1 MQRSNRYHIGIFG
14 RRNVGKSTLL
24 NALCGQDVAIVSDVA
39 GTTTDT
45 VWKNIELPGIGAAVI
60 GDTAGFDDIGDL
72 GSMRNER
79 TRRASQQVDMALI
92 LVNGNPGDATYE
104 LEWRDFFKK
113 ADIPTIFVMTKADT
127 CTDTSN
133 VSTST
138 KDSNCTNTSNVSTS
152 TKDYDLWRD
161 VLNEEII
168 SVSAKEKKG
177 IDILLSKMASLYSND
192 DNLDD
197 ITYSLVKAGDV
208 VVLVM
213 PQDASAPKGRL
224 IQPQVVTLRNLLDK
238 HALALCCAPEEL
250 PQMLK
255 SLNNPPSLI
264 ITDSQVF
271 AQVQPL
277 TPKETKLTSFSVLMA
292 RHKGDID
299 TFREGADALM
309 ALPKNGKVLV
319 AEACS
324 HIPQNEDIGR
334 VKLPKMLRKKFGEE
348 LQIDIVSG
356 NDFPED
362 LSSYDLII
370 HCGACMFTR
379 RHVLSRVR
387 RAKAQNIPITNY
399 GIAIAALTDILN
411 KVTI

>member
-14 RRNVGKSTLL
+14 RRNAGKSTLL
-24 NALCGQDVAIVSDVA
+24 NALSGQDVSIVSDVA

-60 GDTAGFDDIGDL
+60 ADTAGFDDSGEL
-72 GSMRNER
+72 GLMRNER
-79 TRRASQQVDMALI
+79 TKRASQQVDMAII
-92 LVNGNPGDATYE
+92 LVTGTPDDVTYE
-104 LEWRDFFKK
+104 MEWRDFFRN
-113 ADIPTIFVMTKADT
+113 ADIPMIFVMTK
-127 CTDTSN
+127 C
-133 VSTST
+133 
-138 KDSNCTNTSNVSTS
+138 DSGIQEGNLA
-152 TKDYDLWRD
+152 LWR
-161 VLNEEII
+161 EILKEDI
-168 SVSAKEKKG
+168 YPISAKENIG
-177 IDILLSKMASLYSND
+177 IDVLLDKMASLYKKD

-197 ITYSLVKAGDV
+197 ITYSLVKEGDV
-208 VVLVM
+208 VLLVM

-238 HALALCCAPEEL
+238 QAIALCCTPEKMSQTL
-250 PQMLK
+250 A
-255 SLNNPPSLI
+255 SLQNPPSLI

-271 AQVQPL
+271 AQVQAL
-277 TPKETKLTSFSVLMA
+277 TPKESKLTSFSVLMA

-299 TFREGADALM
+299 TFREAADVLM
-309 ALPKNGKVLV
+309 SLPKNAKILI

-334 VKLPKMLRKKFGEE
+334 VKLPRMLRNKFGEE

-387 RAKAQNIPITNY
+387 RAKAQNVPITNY
-399 GIAIAALTDILN
+399 GIAIAALTGILN
-411 KVTI
+411 KVTL

>member
-14 RRNVGKSTLL
+14 RRNVGKSTLI
-24 NALCGQDVAIVSDVA
+24 NALTGQDVSIVSDVA

-60 GDTAGFDDIGDL
+60 GDTAGFDDIGEL
-72 GSMRNER
+72 GLMRNER
-79 TRRASQQVDMALI
+79 TRRASQQVDMAII
-92 LVNGNPGDATYE
+92 LVSGKPEDVSYE
-104 LEWRDFFKK
+104 IEWRDFFKK
-113 ADIPTIFVMTKADT
+113 ADIPTIFVMTKCDAESQSQRDT
-127 CTDTSN
+127 EMNWSHI
-133 VSTST
+133 
-138 KDSNCTNTSNVSTS
+138 
-152 TKDYDLWRD
+152 LGQE
-161 VLNEEII
+161 VLPI
-168 SVSAKEKKG
+168 SAMNGKG
-177 IDILLSKMASLYSND
+177 IEILLAKMASLYSKD

-238 HALALCCAPEEL
+238 HALALCCALEEL
-250 PQMLK
+250 PKMLENLK
-255 SLNNPPSLI
+255 TPPALI

-299 TFREGADALM
+299 TFREGADTLM
-309 ALPKNGKVLV
+309 ALTKNSKVLI

-334 VKLPKMLRKKFGEE
+334 VKLPRMLRKKFGEE

-362 LSSYDLII
+362 LSQYDLVI

>member
-1 MQRSNRYHIGIFG
+1 MQRSNRYHIGVFG

-24 NALCGQDVAIVSDVA
+24 NAIARQDVSIVSDVA

-60 GDTAGFDDIGDL
+60 GDTAGFDDIGEL
-72 GSMRNER
+72 GLMRNER
-79 TRRASQQVDMALI
+79 TRRAAQQVDMAII
-92 LVNGNPGDATYE
+92 LLTGKPEDVSYE
-104 LEWRDFFKK
+104 TEWRDFFKN
-113 ADIPTIFVMTKADT
+113 AEIPAIFVMTKSDLGTQKEYLA
-127 CTDTSN
+127 
-133 VSTST
+133 
-138 KDSNCTNTSNVSTS
+138 
-152 TKDYDLWRD
+152 LWRD
-161 VLNEEII
+161 ILKEDIYA
-168 SVSAKEKKG
+168 VSAKENIG
-177 IDILLSKMASLYSND
+177 IDVLLDKMASLYKKD

-250 PQMLK
+250 AQMLE
-255 SLNNPPSLI
+255 SLKTPPALI

-271 AQVQPL
+271 AQVQAL
-277 TPKETKLTSFSVLMA
+277 TPKETRLTSFSVLMA

-299 TFREGADALM
+299 TFREAADVLM
-309 ALPKNGKVLV
+309 SLPNDAKILI

-334 VKLPKMLRKKFGEE
+334 VKLPRMLRNKFGNE

-387 RAKAQNIPITNY
+387 RAKAQNVPITNY
-399 GIAIAALTDILN
+399 GIAIAALTGILN

>member
-1 MQRSNRYHIGIFG
+1 MKETTARSNRYHIGIFG
-14 RRNVGKSTLL
+14 RRNAGKSTLL
-24 NALCGQDVAIVSDVA
+24 NALTGQDVSIVSDVA

-60 GDTAGFDDIGDL
+60 ADTAGFDDEGEL
-72 GSMRNER
+72 GNMRNER
-79 TRRASQQVDMALI
+79 TRRAAQQVDMAII
-92 LVNGNPGDATYE
+92 LVTGKPDDASFE
-104 LEWRDFFKK
+104 IDWRDFFKK
-113 ADIPTIFVMTKADT
+113 AEIPTIFVITK
-127 CTDTSN
+127 C
-133 VSTST
+133 
-138 KDSNCTNTSNVSTS
+138 DSESQSQ
-152 TKDYDLWRD
+152 RD
-161 VLNEEII
+161 AEMNWSHILGQEVLSI
-168 SVSAKEKKG
+168 SALNGKG
-177 IDILLSKMASLYSND
+177 IDILLAKMASLYSKD

-250 PQMLK
+250 PQMLE
-255 SLNNPPSLI
+255 SLKTPPALI

-309 ALPKNGKVLV
+309 ALKKNGKVLI

-356 NDFPED
+356 NDFPDD
-362 LSSYDLII
+362 LSQYDLII

>member
-14 RRNVGKSTLL
+14 RRNAGKSTLL
-24 NALCGQDVAIVSDVA
+24 NALSGQDVSIVSDVA

-60 GDTAGFDDIGDL
+60 ADTAGFDDSGEL
-72 GSMRNER
+72 GLMRNER
-79 TRRASQQVDMALI
+79 TKRASQQVDMAII
-92 LVNGNPGDATYE
+92 LVTGTPDDVTYE
-104 LEWRDFFKK
+104 IEWRDFFRN
-113 ADIPTIFVMTKADT
+113 ADIPVIFVMTKCD
-127 CTDTSN
+127 SG
-133 VSTST
+133 T
-138 KDSNCTNTSNVSTS
+138 KEE
-152 TKDYDLWRD
+152 YLALWKD
-161 VLNEEII
+161 VLKEDVYPI
-168 SVSAKEKKG
+168 SAKENIG
-177 IDILLSKMASLYSND
+177 IDMLLDKMASLYKND

-197 ITYSLVKAGDV
+197 ITYSLVKEGDV
-208 VVLVM
+208 VLLVM

-238 HALALCCAPEEL
+238 QAIALCCTPEKMSQTL
-250 PQMLK
+250 A
-255 SLNNPPSLI
+255 SLQNPPSLI

-271 AQVQPL
+271 AQVHAL
-277 TPKETKLTSFSVLMA
+277 TPKESKLTSFSVLMA

-299 TFREGADALM
+299 TFREAADVLM
-309 ALPKNGKVLV
+309 SLPKNAKVLI

-334 VKLPKMLRKKFGEE
+334 VKLPRMLRNKFGEE

-387 RAKAQNIPITNY
+387 RAKAQNVPITNY
-399 GIAIAALTDILN
+399 GIAIAALTGILN
-411 KVTI
+411 KVTL

>member
-14 RRNVGKSTLL
+14 RRNAGKSTLL
-24 NALCGQDVAIVSDVA
+24 NALTGQDVSIVSDVA

-60 GDTAGFDDIGDL
+60 ADTAGFDDIGEL
-72 GSMRNER
+72 GNMRNER
-79 TRRASQQVDMALI
+79 TRRAAQQVDMAII
-92 LVNGNPGDATYE
+92 LVTGKPDDVSYE
-104 LEWRDFFKK
+104 IEWLDFFKK
-113 ADIPTIFVMTKADT
+113 AEIPTIFVLTKCDADADT
-127 CTDTSN
+127 DTDTDAWSHI
-133 VSTST
+133 
-138 KDSNCTNTSNVSTS
+138 
-152 TKDYDLWRD
+152 LEQE
-161 VLNEEII
+161 VLR
-168 SVSAKEKKG
+168 VSALNGKG
-177 IDILLSKMASLYSND
+177 IDVLLTKMASLYSKD

-250 PQMLK
+250 PQMLENLK
-255 SLNNPPSLI
+255 TPPALI

-309 ALPKNGKVLV
+309 ALPKNGKVLI

-334 VKLPKMLRKKFGEE
+334 VKLPRMLRKKFGEE

-362 LSSYDLII
+362 LSHYDLII

>member
-1 MQRSNRYHIGIFG
+1 MKETQRSNRYHIGIFG

-24 NALCGQDVAIVSDVA
+24 NALTGQDVSIVSDVA

-60 GDTAGFDDIGDL
+60 GDTAGFDDIGEL
-72 GSMRNER
+72 GGMRNER
-79 TRRASQQVDMALI
+79 TKRAAQQVDMALI
-92 LVNGNPGDATYE
+92 LVSGKPDDATYE
-104 LEWRDFFKK
+104 IEWHDFFKN
-113 ADIPTIFVMTKADT
+113 ADIPVVLVMTK
-127 CTDTSN
+127 C
-133 VSTST
+133 
-138 KDSNCTNTSNVSTS
+138 DSEDNENLA
-152 TKDYDLWRD
+152 LWNQILRHE
-161 VLNEEII
+161 LCC
-168 SVSAKEKKG
+168 VSAKEG
-177 IDILLSKMASLYSND
+177 RGLDILLGKMAALYKND

-197 ITYSLVKAGDV
+197 ITHTLVKSGDV

-213 PQDASAPKGRL
+213 PQDAQAPKGRL

-250 PQMLK
+250 PQMLEN
-255 SLNNPPSLI
+255 LQTPPSLI

-271 AQVQPL
+271 AQVKAL

-299 TFREGADALM
+299 SFREGAEALM
-309 ALPKNGKVLV
+309 ELPRNGKVLI

-334 VKLPKMLRKKFGEE
+334 VKLPRMLRNKFGEE

-362 LSSYDLII
+362 LTQYDLII

-387 RAKAQNIPITNY
+387 RAKAQNILITNY
-399 GIAIAALTDILN
+399 GIAIAALTGILN
-411 KVTI
+411 SVEI

>member
-1 MQRSNRYHIGIFG
+1 MKETTARSNRYHIGIFG
-14 RRNVGKSTLL
+14 RRNAGKSTLL
-24 NALCGQDVAIVSDVA
+24 NALTGQDVSIVSDVA

-60 GDTAGFDDIGDL
+60 ADTAGFDDIGEL
-72 GSMRNER
+72 GNMRNER
-79 TRRASQQVDMALI
+79 TKRASQQVDMAII
-92 LVNGNPGDATYE
+92 LVTGKPDDVSFE
-104 LEWRDFFKK
+104 IEWRDFFKK
-113 ADIPTIFVMTKADT
+113 AEIPTIFVLTKCDADSDTDSDSDADT
-127 CTDTSN
+127 DP
-133 VSTST
+133 VPVP
-138 KDSNCTNTSNVSTS
+138 NTWSQIIGQE
-152 TKDYDLWRD
+152 
-161 VLNEEII
+161 VLPI
-168 SVSAKEKKG
+168 SALNGKG
-177 IDILLSKMASLYSND
+177 IDVLLAKMASLYSKD

-250 PQMLK
+250 PQMLENLK
-255 SLNNPPSLI
+255 TPPALI

-309 ALPKNGKVLV
+309 ALPKNGKVLI

-334 VKLPKMLRKKFGEE
+334 VKLPRMLRKKFGDE

-362 LSSYDLII
+362 LSQYDLVI

>member
-24 NALCGQDVAIVSDVA
+24 NALSGQDVAIVSDVA

-60 GDTAGFDDIGDL
+60 GDTAGFDDIGEL
-72 GSMRNER
+72 GLMRNER
-79 TRRASQQVDMALI
+79 TKRTSQQVDMAII
-92 LVNGNPGDATYE
+92 LVTGAPDDVTYE
-104 LEWRDFFKK
+104 MEWRDFFRN
-113 ADIPTIFVMTKADT
+113 ADIPVVFVMTK
-127 CTDTSN
+127 C
-133 VSTST
+133 
-138 KDSNCTNTSNVSTS
+138 DSGSQDKYLS
-152 TKDYDLWRD
+152 LWKD
-161 VLNEEII
+161 VLQEDVCA
-168 SVSAKEKKG
+168 VSAKENIG
-177 IDILLSKMASLYSND
+177 IDILLDKMASLYKND

-197 ITYSLVKAGDV
+197 ITYSLVKEGDV
-208 VVLVM
+208 VLLVM

-224 IQPQVVTLRNLLDK
+224 IQPQVVTLRNILDK
-238 HALALCCAPEEL
+238 QAIALCCTPEKM
-250 PQMLK
+250 PQTLA

-271 AQVQPL
+271 AQVQAL
-277 TPKETKLTSFSVLMA
+277 TPKESKLTSFSVLMA

-299 TFREGADALM
+299 TFREAADVLM
-309 ALPKNGKVLV
+309 SLPKNAKILI

-334 VKLPKMLRKKFGEE
+334 VKLPRMLRNKFGEE

-362 LSSYDLII
+362 LSLYDLII

-387 RAKAQNIPITNY
+387 RAKAQNVPITNY
-399 GIAIAALTDILN
+399 GIAIAALTGILN

>member
-14 RRNVGKSTLL
+14 RRNVGKSTLI
-24 NALCGQDVAIVSDVA
+24 NALTGQDVSIVSDVA

-60 GDTAGFDDIGDL
+60 GDTAGFDDIGEL
-72 GSMRNER
+72 GLMRNER
-79 TRRASQQVDMALI
+79 TRRASQQVDMAII
-92 LVNGNPGDATYE
+92 LVSGKPEEVSYE
-104 LEWRDFFKK
+104 IEWRDFFKK
-113 ADIPTIFVMTKADT
+113 ADIPTIFVMTKCDNVAEFE
-127 CTDTSN
+127 TDVETWSHIFEQE
-133 VSTST
+133 
-138 KDSNCTNTSNVSTS
+138 
-152 TKDYDLWRD
+152 
-161 VLNEEII
+161 VLPI
-168 SVSAKEKKG
+168 SALEGKG
-177 IDILLSKMASLYSND
+177 IDVLLAKMASLYSKD

-250 PQMLK
+250 PKMLENLK
-255 SLNNPPSLI
+255 TPPALI

-299 TFREGADALM
+299 TFREGADTLM
-309 ALPKNGKVLV
+309 ALTKNSKVLI

-334 VKLPKMLRKKFGEE
+334 VKLPRMLRKKFGEE

-362 LSSYDLII
+362 LSQYDLVI

>member
-1 MQRSNRYHIGIFG
+1 MKETTARSNRYHIGIFG
-14 RRNVGKSTLL
+14 RRNAGNSTLL
-24 NALCGQDVAIVSDVA
+24 NALTGQDVSIVSDVA

-60 GDTAGFDDIGDL
+60 ADTAGFDDIGEL
-72 GSMRNER
+72 GNMRNER
-79 TRRASQQVDMALI
+79 TKRASQQVDMAII
-92 LVNGNPGDATYE
+92 LVTGKPDNASFE
-104 LEWRDFFKK
+104 IEWRDFFKK
-113 ADIPTIFVMTKADT
+113 AEIPTIFVLTKCDSDADSDSD
-127 CTDTSN
+127 TDSDTWSH
-133 VSTST
+133 
-138 KDSNCTNTSNVSTS
+138 
-152 TKDYDLWRD
+152 
-161 VLNEEII
+161 VLGQEVLPI
-168 SVSAKEKKG
+168 SALNGKG
-177 IDILLSKMASLYSND
+177 IDVLLAKMASLYSKD

-197 ITYSLVKAGDV
+197 ITYSLVEAGDV

-250 PQMLK
+250 SQMLENLK
-255 SLNNPPSLI
+255 TPPALI

-309 ALPKNGKVLV
+309 ALPKNGKVLI

-334 VKLPKMLRKKFGEE
+334 VKLPRMLRKKFGEE

-362 LSSYDLII
+362 LSQYDLII

>member
-1 MQRSNRYHIGIFG
+1 MKETTARSNRYHIGIFG
-14 RRNVGKSTLL
+14 RRNAGKSTLL
-24 NALCGQDVAIVSDVA
+24 NALTGQDVSIVSDVA

-60 GDTAGFDDIGDL
+60 ADTAGFDDEGEL

-79 TRRASQQVDMALI
+79 TRRAAQQVDMAII
-92 LVNGNPGDATYE
+92 LVTGKPDDASFE
-104 LEWRDFFKK
+104 IEWRDFFKK
-113 ADIPTIFVMTKADT
+113 AEIPTIFVITK
-127 CTDTSN
+127 C
-133 VSTST
+133 
-138 KDSNCTNTSNVSTS
+138 DSESQSQ
-152 TKDYDLWRD
+152 RD
-161 VLNEEII
+161 AEMNWSHILGQEVLSI
-168 SVSAKEKKG
+168 SALNGKG
-177 IDILLSKMASLYSND
+177 IDILLAKMASLYSKD

-250 PQMLK
+250 PQMLENLK
-255 SLNNPPSLI
+255 TPPALI

-309 ALPKNGKVLV
+309 ALKKNGKVLI

-362 LSSYDLII
+362 LSQYDLII

>member
-1 MQRSNRYHIGIFG
+1 MKETTARSNRYHIGIFG
-14 RRNVGKSTLL
+14 RRNAGKSTLL
-24 NALCGQDVAIVSDVA
+24 NALTGQDVSIVSDVA

-60 GDTAGFDDIGDL
+60 ADTAGFDDIGEL
-72 GSMRNER
+72 GNMRNER
-79 TRRASQQVDMALI
+79 TKRASQQVDMAII
-92 LVNGNPGDATYE
+92 LVTGKPDDASFE
-104 LEWRDFFKK
+104 IEWRDFFKK
-113 ADIPTIFVMTKADT
+113 AEIPTIFVLTKCDADSD
-127 CTDTSN
+127 TDSDTDAWSHI
-133 VSTST
+133 
-138 KDSNCTNTSNVSTS
+138 
-152 TKDYDLWRD
+152 LGQE
-161 VLNEEII
+161 VLPI
-168 SVSAKEKKG
+168 SALNGKG
-177 IDILLSKMASLYSND
+177 IDVLLAKMASLYSKD

-250 PQMLK
+250 PQMLENLK
-255 SLNNPPSLI
+255 TPPALI

-299 TFREGADALM
+299 TFKEGADALM
-309 ALPKNGKVLV
+309 ALQKNGKVLI

-334 VKLPKMLRKKFGEE
+334 VKLPRMLRKKFGEE

-362 LSSYDLII
+362 LSQYDLII

>member
-1 MQRSNRYHIGIFG
+1 MKETPARSNRYHIGIFG
-14 RRNVGKSTLL
+14 RRNAGKSTLL
-24 NALCGQDVAIVSDVA
+24 NALTGQDVSIVSDVA

-45 VWKNIELPGIGAAVI
+45 VGKKIELPGIGAAVI
-60 GDTAGFDDIGDL
+60 ADTAGFDDIGEL
-72 GSMRNER
+72 GNMRNER
-79 TRRASQQVDMALI
+79 TKRASQQVDMAII
-92 LVNGNPGDATYE
+92 LVTGKPDDASFE
-104 LEWRDFFKK
+104 IEWRDFFKK
-113 ADIPTIFVMTKADT
+113 AEIPTIFVLTKCDADSD
-127 CTDTSN
+127 TDSDTDAWSHI
-133 VSTST
+133 
-138 KDSNCTNTSNVSTS
+138 
-152 TKDYDLWRD
+152 LGQE
-161 VLNEEII
+161 VLPI
-168 SVSAKEKKG
+168 SALNGKG
-177 IDILLSKMASLYSND
+177 IDVLLAKMASLYSKD

-250 PQMLK
+250 PQMLE
-255 SLNNPPSLI
+255 SLKTPPALI

-309 ALPKNGKVLV
+309 ALPKNGKVLI

-334 VKLPKMLRKKFGEE
+334 VKLPRMLRKKFGEE

-362 LSSYDLII
+362 LSQYDLVI

>member
-1 MQRSNRYHIGIFG
+1 MKETTARSNRYHIGIFG
-14 RRNVGKSTLL
+14 RRNAGKSTLL
-24 NALCGQDVAIVSDVA
+24 NALTGQDVSIVSDVA

-60 GDTAGFDDIGDL
+60 ADTAGFDDIGEL
-72 GSMRNER
+72 GNMRNER
-79 TRRASQQVDMALI
+79 TRRAAQQVDMAII
-92 LVNGNPGDATYE
+92 LVTGKPDDVSYE
-104 LEWRDFFKK
+104 IEWRDFFKK
-113 ADIPTIFVMTKADT
+113 AEIPTIFVLTKCDADADT
-127 CTDTSN
+127 DTDAWSHI
-133 VSTST
+133 
-138 KDSNCTNTSNVSTS
+138 
-152 TKDYDLWRD
+152 LEQE
-161 VLNEEII
+161 VLR
-168 SVSAKEKKG
+168 VSALNGKG
-177 IDILLSKMASLYSND
+177 IDVLLAKMASLYSKD

-250 PQMLK
+250 PQMLENLK
-255 SLNNPPSLI
+255 TSPALI

-299 TFREGADALM
+299 TFRDGAEALM
-309 ALPKNGKVLV
+309 ALNKNSKVLI

-334 VKLPKMLRKKFGEE
+334 VKLPRMLRKKFGEE

-362 LSSYDLII
+362 LSQYDLII

>member
-14 RRNVGKSTLL
+14 RRNAGKSTLL
-24 NALCGQDVAIVSDVA
+24 NALTGQDVSIVSDVA

-60 GDTAGFDDIGDL
+60 ADTAGFDDIGEL
-72 GSMRNER
+72 GNMRNER
-79 TRRASQQVDMALI
+79 TRRAAQQVDMAII
-92 LVNGNPGDATYE
+92 LVTGKPDDVSYE
-104 LEWRDFFKK
+104 IEWRDFFKK
-113 ADIPTIFVMTKADT
+113 AEIPTIFVLTKCDADSD
-127 CTDTSN
+127 TDAWSHI
-133 VSTST
+133 
-138 KDSNCTNTSNVSTS
+138 
-152 TKDYDLWRD
+152 LEQE
-161 VLNEEII
+161 VLR
-168 SVSAKEKKG
+168 VSALNGKG
-177 IDILLSKMASLYSND
+177 IDVLLAKMASLYSKD

-250 PQMLK
+250 PQMLENLK
-255 SLNNPPSLI
+255 TPPALI

-309 ALPKNGKVLV
+309 ALTKNSKVLI

-334 VKLPKMLRKKFGEE
+334 VKLPRMLRKKFGDE

-362 LSSYDLII
+362 LSHYDLII

>member
-1 MQRSNRYHIGIFG
+1 MKETTARSNRYHIGIFG
-14 RRNVGKSTLL
+14 RRNAGKSTLL
-24 NALCGQDVAIVSDVA
+24 NALTGQDVSIVSDVA

-60 GDTAGFDDIGDL
+60 ADTAGFDDIGEL
-72 GSMRNER
+72 GNMRNER
-79 TRRASQQVDMALI
+79 TKRASQQVDMAII
-92 LVNGNPGDATYE
+92 LVTGKPDDASFE
-104 LEWRDFFKK
+104 IEWRDFFKK
-113 ADIPTIFVMTKADT
+113 SEIPTIFVLTKCDSDSDSDT
-127 CTDTSN
+127 DAWSQIIGQE
-133 VSTST
+133 
-138 KDSNCTNTSNVSTS
+138 
-152 TKDYDLWRD
+152 
-161 VLNEEII
+161 VLPI
-168 SVSAKEKKG
+168 SALNGKG
-177 IDILLSKMASLYSND
+177 IDVLLAKMASLYSKD

-250 PQMLK
+250 SQMLENLK
-255 SLNNPPSLI
+255 TPPALI

-309 ALPKNGKVLV
+309 ALPKNGKVLI

-334 VKLPKMLRKKFGEE
+334 VKLPRMLRKKFGEE

-362 LSSYDLII
+362 LSQYDLVI

>member
-1 MQRSNRYHIGIFG
+1 METISRSNRYHIGIFG
-14 RRNVGKSTLL
+14 RRNAGKSTLL
-24 NALCGQDVAIVSDVA
+24 NALTGQDVSIVSDVA

-45 VWKNIELPGIGAAVI
+45 VWKNIELPGIGATVI
-60 GDTAGFDDIGDL
+60 ADTAGFDDIGEL
-72 GSMRNER
+72 GNMRNER
-79 TRRASQQVDMALI
+79 TKRASQQVDMAII
-92 LVNGNPGDATYE
+92 LVTGKPDDASFE
-104 LEWRDFFKK
+104 IEWRDFFKK
-113 ADIPTIFVMTKADT
+113 AEIPTIFVLTKCDSDTDTDADT
-127 CTDTSN
+127 WSH
-133 VSTST
+133 
-138 KDSNCTNTSNVSTS
+138 
-152 TKDYDLWRD
+152 
-161 VLNEEII
+161 VLGQEVLPI
-168 SVSAKEKKG
+168 SALNGKG
-177 IDILLSKMASLYSND
+177 IDVLLAKMASLYSKD

-250 PQMLK
+250 PQMLENLK
-255 SLNNPPSLI
+255 TPPALI

-309 ALPKNGKVLV
+309 ALPKNGKVLI

-334 VKLPKMLRKKFGEE
+334 VKLPRMLRKKFGEE

-362 LSSYDLII
+362 LSQYDLVI

>member
-1 MQRSNRYHIGIFG
+1 MKETQRSNRYHIGIFG

-24 NALCGQDVAIVSDVA
+24 NALTGQDVSIVSDVA

-60 GDTAGFDDIGDL
+60 ADTAGFDDIGEL
-72 GSMRNER
+72 GIMRNER
-79 TRRASQQVDMALI
+79 TKRASQQVDMALI
-92 LVNGNPGDATYE
+92 LVSGNPDDTTYE
-104 LEWRDFFKK
+104 IEWRDFFKK
-113 ADIPTIFVMTKADT
+113 AEIPTIFVMTKCEDDT
-127 CTDTSN
+127 ESQSHNDVETSW
-133 VSTST
+133 
-138 KDSNCTNTSNVSTS
+138 SNI
-152 TKDYDLWRD
+152 LGQE
-161 VLNEEII
+161 VLPI
-168 SVSAKEKKG
+168 SALNGKG
-177 IDILLSKMASLYSND
+177 IDILLAKMASLYSND

-250 PQMLK
+250 QQMLD
-255 SLNNPPSLI
+255 SLKTPPALI

-299 TFREGADALM
+299 TFREGANALM
-309 ALPKNGKVLV
+309 ALTKDSKVLI

-334 VKLPKMLRKKFGEE
+334 VKLPRMLRKKFGEE

-362 LSSYDLII
+362 LSQYDLVI

-387 RAKAQNIPITNY
+387 RAKAQDIPITNY

>member
-1 MQRSNRYHIGIFG
+1 MKETTARSNRYHIGIFG
-14 RRNVGKSTLL
+14 RRNAGKSTLL
-24 NALCGQDVAIVSDVA
+24 NALTGQDVSIVSDVA

-60 GDTAGFDDIGDL
+60 ADTAGFDDIGEL
-72 GSMRNER
+72 GNMRNER
-79 TRRASQQVDMALI
+79 TKRASQQVDMAII
-92 LVNGNPGDATYE
+92 LVTGKPDDASFE
-104 LEWRDFFKK
+104 IEWRDFFKK
-113 ADIPTIFVMTKADT
+113 AEIPTIFVLTKCDSDADSD
-127 CTDTSN
+127 TDSDTWSH
-133 VSTST
+133 
-138 KDSNCTNTSNVSTS
+138 
-152 TKDYDLWRD
+152 
-161 VLNEEII
+161 VLGQEVLPI
-168 SVSAKEKKG
+168 SALNGKG
-177 IDILLSKMASLYSND
+177 IDVLLAKMASLYSKD

-250 PQMLK
+250 PQMLE
-255 SLNNPPSLI
+255 SLKTPPALI

-309 ALPKNGKVLV
+309 ALPKNGKVLI

-334 VKLPKMLRKKFGEE
+334 VKLPRMLRKKFGEE

-362 LSSYDLII
+362 LSQYDLVI

>member
-14 RRNVGKSTLL
+14 RRNAGKSTLL
-24 NALCGQDVAIVSDVA
+24 NALTGQDVSIVSDVA

-60 GDTAGFDDIGDL
+60 ADTAGFDDIGDL
-72 GSMRNER
+72 GNMRNER
-79 TRRASQQVDMALI
+79 TKRASQQVDMAII
-92 LVNGNPGDATYE
+92 LVTGKPDDASFE
-104 LEWRDFFKK
+104 IEWRDFFKK
-113 ADIPTIFVMTKADT
+113 AEIPTIFVLTKCDSDSDSDSDSDADSDSD
-127 CTDTSN
+127 TDSDTWSH
-133 VSTST
+133 
-138 KDSNCTNTSNVSTS
+138 
-152 TKDYDLWRD
+152 
-161 VLNEEII
+161 VLGQEVLPI
-168 SVSAKEKKG
+168 SALNGKG
-177 IDILLSKMASLYSND
+177 IDVLLAKMASLYSKD

-250 PQMLK
+250 SQMLENLK
-255 SLNNPPSLI
+255 TPPALI

-309 ALPKNGKVLV
+309 ALPKNGKVLI

-334 VKLPKMLRKKFGEE
+334 VKLPRMLRKKFGEE

-362 LSSYDLII
+362 LSQYNLII

>member
-24 NALCGQDVAIVSDVA
+24 NALSGQDVAIVSDVA

-60 GDTAGFDDIGDL
+60 GDTAGFDDIGEL
-72 GSMRNER
+72 GLMRNER
-79 TRRASQQVDMALI
+79 TKRTSQQVDMAII
-92 LVNGNPGDATYE
+92 LVTGTPDDATYE
-104 LEWRDFFKK
+104 MEWRDFFKN
-113 ADIPTIFVMTKADT
+113 ADIPVLFVMTK
-127 CTDTSN
+127 C
-133 VSTST
+133 
-138 KDSNCTNTSNVSTS
+138 DSGSQDKYLS
-152 TKDYDLWRD
+152 LWKD
-161 VLNEEII
+161 VLQEDVCA
-168 SVSAKEKKG
+168 VSAKENIG
-177 IDILLSKMASLYSND
+177 IDILLDKMASLYKND

-197 ITYSLVKAGDV
+197 ITYSLVKEGDV
-208 VVLVM
+208 VLLVM

-224 IQPQVVTLRNLLDK
+224 IQPQVVTLRNILDK
-238 HALALCCAPEEL
+238 QAIALCCTPEKM
-250 PQMLK
+250 PQTLA

-271 AQVQPL
+271 AQVQAL
-277 TPKETKLTSFSVLMA
+277 TPKESKLTSFSVLMA

-299 TFREGADALM
+299 TFREAADVLM
-309 ALPKNGKVLV
+309 SLPKNAKILI

-334 VKLPKMLRKKFGEE
+334 VKLPRMLRNKFGEE

-387 RAKAQNIPITNY
+387 RAKAQNVPITNY
-399 GIAIAALTDILN
+399 GIAIAALTGILN

>member
-1 MQRSNRYHIGIFG
+1 MKETQRSNRYHIGIFG

-24 NALCGQDVAIVSDVA
+24 NALAKQDVSIVSDVA

-60 GDTAGFDDIGDL
+60 GDTAGFDDIGEL

-92 LVNGNPGDATYE
+92 LVTGKPDDASYE
-104 LEWRDFFKK
+104 LQWRDFFKK
-113 ADIPTIFVMTKADT
+113 AEIPVIFVMTKCDEDK
-127 CTDTSN
+127 CTENQYSW
-133 VSTST
+133 
-138 KDSNCTNTSNVSTS
+138 K
-152 TKDYDLWRD
+152 
-161 VLNEEII
+161 EII
-168 SVSAKEKKG
+168 QQDIYAVSAKENVG
-177 IDILLSKMASLYSND
+177 IETLLAEMASNYVKD

-213 PQDASAPKGRL
+213 PQDVQAPKGRL

-250 PQMLK
+250 PQMLN
-255 SLNNPPSLI
+255 SLSTHPSLI

-277 TPKETKLTSFSVLMA
+277 TPEGTKLTSFSVLMA

-309 ALPKNGKVLV
+309 NLPKNGKVLI

-334 VKLPKMLRKKFGEE
+334 VKLPKMLRKKFGDD

-356 NDFPED
+356 NDFPDD
-362 LSSYDLII
+362 LSQYDVVI

-399 GIAIAALTDILN
+399 GIAIAALTNILN